1 MVLHLSKATNKPS
14 FQSLVRKFLIIKSFS
29 ISLFPQCPKKAQWG
43 CFPHFFPF
51 PSDKGA
57 ITPQQSCFYRNN
69 TTQEIPKRDNKSP
82 HSHNV
87 EKCDQLTPIQ
97 QDKENIY
104 LLIPIL
110 FSRADQELVL
120 FPKAP
125 PRQKIHAL
133 GGTHGFQTTHIGK
146 GTDLLS

>member
-1 MVLHLSKATNKPS
+1 MNPVFSPWFESSSLSKAFLFLSFHNVQKRHNGAASHTFFHFLPTKEPWHPS
-14 FQSLVRKFLIIKSFS
+14 KVAFTE
-29 ISLFPQCPKKAQWG
+29 
-43 CFPHFFPF
+43 
-51 PSDKGA
+51 D
-57 ITPQQSCFYRNN
+57 N
-69 TTQEIPKRDNKSP
+69 TTQETLKRDNKSP

-146 GTDLLS
+146 GTDLLSWRKV

>member
-1 MVLHLSKATNKPS
+1 MLFRSPSKVAFTE
-14 FQSLVRKFLIIKSFS
+14 
-29 ISLFPQCPKKAQWG
+29 
-43 CFPHFFPF
+43 
-51 PSDKGA
+51 D
-57 ITPQQSCFYRNN
+57 N
-69 TTQEIPKRDNKSP
+69 TTQETLKRDNKSP